1 MEKKEQN
8 SPSQTVLTVVD
19 AALFLRVSESV
30 VRRLIRERRIPFFRI
45 EGRYLFY
52 VPCVEEW
59 MRTITVSP
67 DGQAGTQAAQVIA
80 THLWEIGGK

>member
-45 EGRYLFY
+45 DGRYLFY
-52 VPCVEEW
+52 RPCVEEW

-67 DGQAGTQAAQVIA
+67 EGQTGNQMAQVISE
-80 THLWEIGGK
+80 HLWEIGGK

>member
-19 AALFLRVSESV
+19 AALFLHVSESV

-45 EGRYLFY
+45 DGRYLFY
-52 VPCVEEW
+52 RPLLEKW
-59 MRTITVSP
+59 MIEISITP
-67 DGQAGTQAAQVIA
+67 
-80 THLWEIGGK
+80 GGVQSSIPSIDKEGKIWG